1 MGAYLRNG
9 WWHYKRQLQGRL
21 YTQALKIRK
30 GQEALLGPRIKMV
43 EAEVTARHFGLPYQK
58 FESITM
64 DEYLEKYIEQKRDKK
79 SLNRD
84 VQRIKIISGLLG
96 NPSLDSIDK
105 SHIQKLERHLFDDRH
120 LKAATVNRY
129 FEVLRSFLNLA
140 SEDKHLTEN
149 PCKFYQRFIEDGQRR
164 ALSKEELKIILD
176 AAKKIQ
182 KNSRATS
189 IQSLIY
195 DLILFALNSAMR
207 LSEILNLKKSYIR
220 DDLILYP
227 ITETKYRRRGHQRN
241 DKVKVICLNSIAQG
255 ILSRQQSKD
264 DYVFPVK
271 RRQPNAIRK
280 VITKIRKMTEIK
292 DFHFHQLRHTVS
304 TMVASSAGLATA
316 KLILGH
322 SDLATTMKYT
332 HPGIDEQRKGVT
344 NLYTIFSELIP
355 K

>member
-1 MGAYLRNG
+1 MGAYRRGL
-9 WWHYKRQLQGRL
+9 WWHYKKQIEGITYVR
-21 YTQALKIRK
+21 ALKIKR
-30 GQEALLGPRIKMV
+30 GMEDLLPERIRQV
-43 EAEVTARHFGLPYQK
+43 EKELIAKHYGLPYQK
-58 FESITM
+58 FETITM
-64 DEYLEKYIEQKRDKK
+64 DKYLEKYIEQKRDKK
-79 SLNRD
+79 SLDRD
-84 VQRIKIISGLLG
+84 VQRLGIISEFLG
-96 NPSLDSIDK
+96 DPPLDSINK
-105 SHIQKLERHLFDDRH
+105 SDIQKLERHLFDDRH

-182 KNSRATS
+182 EGSKATS
-189 IQSLIY
+189 IQSKIY
-195 DLILFALNSAMR
+195 DLILFGLNSAMR
-207 LSEILNLKKSYIR
+207 LSEILNLKKFYIR

-227 ITETKYRRRGHQRN
+227 ITETKYRRRSYQKN
-241 DKVKVICLNSIAQG
+241 DKVKVICLNSIAQE
-255 ILSRQQSKD
+255 ILGRQKSKD
-264 DYVFPVK
+264 EFIFPIK
-271 RRQPNAIRK
+271 RRQPNTIRK
-280 VITKIRKMTEIK
+280 VIARIRKTTGVK

-304 TMVASSAGLATA
+304 TMIASSAGLATA

-322 SDLATTMKYT
+322 SDISTTLKYT

-344 NLYTIFSELIP
+344 NLYTIISELVP

>member
-1 MGAYLRNG
+1 M
-9 WWHYKRQLQGRL
+9 
-21 YTQALKIRK
+21 ALKICK
-30 GQEALLGPRIKMV
+30 GQEALLGPRIKQV
-43 EAEVTARHFGLPYQK
+43 EDEITSRAFGLPFQK
-58 FESITM
+58 FESIAM
-64 DEYLEKYIEQKRDKK
+64 DEYLKKYIKQKQDKK
-79 SLNRD
+79 SLDRD
-84 VQRIKIISGLLG
+84 KQRLQIISKFLSD
-96 NPSLDSIDK
+96 PPLDSINK

-182 KNSRATS
+182 EGSKATS
-189 IQSLIY
+189 IQSKIY
-195 DLILFALNSAMR
+195 DLILFGLNSAMR

-241 DKVKVICLNSIAQG
+241 DKVKVICLNSITQG

-304 TMVASSAGLATA
+304 TMVTSSVGLATA

-322 SDLATTMKYT
+322 SDLSTTLKYT